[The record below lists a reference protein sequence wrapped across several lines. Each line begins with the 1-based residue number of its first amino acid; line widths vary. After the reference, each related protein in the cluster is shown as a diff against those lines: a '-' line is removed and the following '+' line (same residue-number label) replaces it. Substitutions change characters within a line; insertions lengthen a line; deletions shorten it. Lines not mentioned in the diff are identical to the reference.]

1 LLILDEVI
9 TGFRVGPGGGWGLE
23 GAPEGWAP
31 DLFTFGKVIGGGM
44 PLAALGG
51 RSELMDQ
58 LAPLGPVYQ
67 AGTLS
72 GNPLAV
78 AAGLTTL
85 RLADAEVYAH
95 VDGAADAVASAVSA
109 ALAAEGVAHV
119 IPRAGS
125 LFSIAFR
132 DQPVRDYADAKAQD
146 AWRYPPFFHALLD
159 AGVSAPP
166 SVFEAWFL
174 TAAHDDAALDRI
186 LAALPAAARAAAS
199 AAAP

>member
-1 LLILDEVI
+1 
-9 TGFRVGPGGGWGLE
+9 
-23 GAPEGWAP
+23 
-31 DLFTFGKVIGGGM
+31 
-44 PLAALGG
+44 
-51 RSELMDQ
+51 
-58 LAPLGPVYQ
+58 VYQ

-78 AAGLTTL
+78 TAGLTTL
-85 RLADAEVYAH
+85 RLADAAVYAR
-95 VDGAADAVASAVSA
+95 VDAAADAVAGWVAE

-132 DQPVRDYADAKAQD
+132 DEPVRDYVDAKAQD
-146 AWRYPPFFHALLD
+146 AWRYPPFFHALLE
-159 AGVSAPP
+159 AGVAAPP

-186 LAALPAAARAAAS
+186 RTALPAAARAAAS
-199 AAAP
+199 ASGPQTS

>member
-1 LLILDEVI
+1 
-9 TGFRVGPGGGWGLE
+9 
-23 GAPEGWAP
+23 
-31 DLFTFGKVIGGGM
+31 M

-51 RSELMDQ
+51 RAALLDL

-85 RLADAEVYAH
+85 RLADAEVYARI
-95 VDGAADAVASAVSA
+95 DRAADAVAGWASE
-109 ALAAEGVAHV
+109 ALDAEGVAHV

-132 DQPVRDYADAKAQD
+132 EQPVRDYAEAKAQD
-146 AWRYPPFFHALLD
+146 VWRYPPFFHALLE
-159 AGVSAPP
+159 AGVAAPP

-186 LAALPAAARAAAS
+186 RVALPVAARAAA
-199 AAAP
+199 AARP